1 MRLLLTACLLLL
13 SLPASAEALDADQAA
28 GKAFFRTGTGAAGP
42 VGAAVGAGQVEVPA
56 ASLPCASCHGRD
68 GRGRPEGAVAPPDIT
83 APVLRAPAAKRR
95 GYDDAAIV
103 AAVTLGR
110 DVDGRALD
118 PVMPRYRLSLADA
131 GHLTSYLKT
140 LGMALEPGLTPDR
153 LVLGTILARPDA
165 PAGKLLQAFFD
176 RLDAAG
182 GLFGRKLALVIAPPA
197 NSPSD
202 AVRRLLADQPVF
214 ALVAPWIA
222 QDERGFAD
230 LAEAEDLPA
239 IGAETLRPDA
249 AGPAPHGLFF
259 LDGGVPAEAQALTI
273 AADRLGAAPAMIVAA
288 PPFAGPAD
296 RDWAGTAPQRR
307 ILGAGDTP
315 AALVR
320 ALSGAGIGRILWLAP
335 GLDAFAAAAADSGYH
350 PALLAPAEFAGD
362 GQARLPIT
370 LALRSGPADRS
381 EAGLGDYRD
390 LARQAGLPDEDRPAQ
405 LRALAAARLLVAALE
420 RAGHDVTREK
430 LIAALEATGDFR
442 TGLVPPL
449 SYGASR
455 RIGSTG
461 AWILSPD
468 STVVWVDP
476 ARR

>member
-1 MRLLLTACLLLL
+1 MRLLLTACFLLL
-13 SLPASAEALDADQAA
+13 SLPASAQTLDVDQAA
-28 GKAFFRTGTGAAGP
+28 GKALFRAGTGAAGP

-83 APVLRAPAAKRR
+83 APVLRAPAATRR

-110 DVDGRALD
+110 DVEGRPLD

-140 LGMALEPGLTPDR
+140 LGMTPEPGLTPDR

-182 GLFGRKLALVIAPPA
+182 GLFGRKLALVVAPPA
-197 NSPSD
+197 DSPSD
-202 AVRRLLADQPVF
+202 AARRLLAAQPVF

-249 AGPAPHGLFF
+249 AGPAPHGVFF
-259 LDGGVPAEAQALTI
+259 LDGGVPAEAQALAI

-296 RDWAGTAPQRR
+296 RDWIGTPPQRR
-307 ILGAGDTP
+307 LLGAGDTP

-320 ALSGAGIGRILWLAP
+320 ALLGAGIGRILWLAP
-335 GLDAFAAAAADSGYH
+335 GLDAFAAAAAESGYH
-350 PALLAPAEFAGD
+350 PALLAPAEFAP
-362 GQARLPIT
+362 AKLPIT
-370 LALRSGPADRS
+370 VALRSGPADRS
-381 EAGLGDYRD
+381 EAGLDDYRD

-468 STVVWVDP
+468 GTVVWVDP

>member
-1 MRLLLTACLLLL
+1 MRLLLACCLLLL
-13 SLPASAEALDADQAA
+13 SWPVLAETLDADQVA
-28 GKAFFRTGTGAAGP
+28 GKALFRTGAGAAGP
-42 VGAAVGAGQVEVPA
+42 VGAVVGAGQVEVPA

-83 APVLRAPAAKRR
+83 APILRAQTANRR
-95 GYDDAAIV
+95 AYDDATIV

-110 DVDGRALD
+110 GVEGRPLD
-118 PVMPRYRLSLADA
+118 PVMPRYRLSLVDA

-140 LGMALEPGLTPDR
+140 LGATPEPGLTQDR

-176 RLDAAG
+176 RLDASG
-182 GLFGRKLALVIAPPA
+182 GLFGRKVELVIAPPA
-197 NSPSD
+197 DSPSA
-202 AVRRLLADQPVF
+202 AVRRLLADRPVF

-259 LDGGVPAEAQALTI
+259 LDGGVPAEAQALAI
-273 AADRLGAAPAMIVAA
+273 AADRLGAAPAMIVVA
-288 PPFAGPAD
+288 PPFAAPAD
-296 RDWAGTAPQRR
+296 RDWSGTPPQRR
-307 ILGAGDTP
+307 MLSAGDAP

-320 ALSGAGIGRILWLAP
+320 ELSGAGIGRILWLAP
-335 GLDAFAAAAADSGYH
+335 GLDAFAAAADQAGYH
-350 PALLAPAEFAGD
+350 PPLLAPAEFAGS
-362 GQARLPIT
+362 GPAKLPIT

-381 EAGLGDYRD
+381 EAGLEAYRD
-390 LARQAGLPDEDRPAQ
+390 LALTDEDRPAQ

-468 STVVWVDP
+468 GAATWIDP

>member
-1 MRLLLTACLLLL
+1 MRLLLAACLLLL
-13 SLPASAEALDADQAA
+13 SQPALAQALDADQAA
-28 GKAFFRTGTGAAGP
+28 GKALFRMGVGAAGP
-42 VGAAVGAGQVEVPA
+42 VGAAVGTGQVEVPA

-83 APVLRAPAAKRR
+83 APVLRQPAVNRR
-95 GYDDAAIV
+95 AYDDAAIV

-110 DVDGRALD
+110 GAEGRPLD

-140 LGMALEPGLTPDR
+140 LGAAPEPGLTPDR

-165 PAGKLLQAFFD
+165 PAGRLLQVFFD
-176 RLDAAG
+176 RLNAAG
-182 GLFGRKLALVIAPPA
+182 GLFGRKVELVVAPPA
-197 NSPSD
+197 ESPS
-202 AVRRLLADQPVF
+202 AALRRLVADQPVF

-230 LAEAEDLPA
+230 LAEAEDLPV

-259 LDGGVPAEAQALTI
+259 LDGGVPAEAQALAI
-273 AADRLGAAPAMIVAA
+273 AAARLGEGRAMIVTA
-288 PPFAGPAD
+288 PPFAAPTD
-296 RDWAGTAPQRR
+296 RDWAGTPPQRR
-307 ILGAGDTP
+307 MLGAGDAP

-320 ALSGAGIGRILWLAP
+320 ELSGAGIGRILWLAP
-335 GLDAFAAAAADSGYH
+335 GLDAFSAAAVDAGYH
-350 PALLAPAEFAGD
+350 PAMLVPAEFAPTGP
-362 GQARLPIT
+362 AKLPTT
-370 LALRSGPADRS
+370 LALRNGPADRT
-381 EAGLGDYRD
+381 EAGLEAYRD
-390 LARQAGLPDEDRPAQ
+390 LARQAGLTDEDRPAQ

-430 LIAALEATGDFR
+430 VIAALEATGDFR
-442 TGLVPPL
+442 TGLVPPV

-468 STVVWVDP
+468 GAATWIDP

>member
-1 MRLLLTACLLLL
+1 MRLLLLACLLVF
-13 SLPASAEALDADQAA
+13 PASAQTLDADQAA
-28 GKAFFRTGTGAAGP
+28 GKALFRTGAGAAGP
-42 VGAAVGAGQVEVPA
+42 IGAVVGAGQVEVTA

-83 APVLRAPAAKRR
+83 AAALR
-95 GYDDAAIV
+95 GYDQAAIV

-110 DVDGRALD
+110 ARDGRPLD

-131 GHLTSYLKT
+131 GHLTAYLKT
-140 LGMALEPGLTPDR
+140 LGAAPEPGLTPDR
-153 LVLGTILARPDA
+153 LVLGTILSRPDA
-165 PAGKLLQAFFD
+165 PAGQLLQAFFE
-176 RLDAAG
+176 RLNAAG
-182 GLFGRKLALVIAPPA
+182 GLFGRNIELVVAPPA
-197 NSPSD
+197 DSPS
-202 AVRRLLADQPVF
+202 AAARRLLAERPVF

-249 AGPAPHGLFF
+249 AGPAPHGVFF
-259 LDGGVPAEAQALTI
+259 LDGGVPAEAQALVI
-273 AADRLGAAPAMIVAA
+273 AAGRLGDAPAMVVAA
-288 PPFAGPAD
+288 PPFEAPAD
-296 RDWAGTAPQRR
+296 RAWPA
-307 ILGAGDTP
+307 TP
-315 AALVR
+315 AQRHVLKAGESPATLVQ
-320 ALSGAGIGRILWLAP
+320 AFSAAGIGRILWLAP
-335 GLDAFAAAAADSGYH
+335 GLDAFAAAAAAANYH
-350 PALLAPAEFAGD
+350 PALLAPAEFA
-362 GQARLPIT
+362 AKLPIT
-370 LALRSGPADRS
+370 LALRSGPADRDAAALQ
-381 EAGLGDYRD
+381 EYRD
-390 LARQAGLPDEDRPAQ
+390 LGTLPDEDRPAQ

-449 SYGASR
+449 AFGASR

-461 AWILSPD
+461 AWIVAPD
-468 STVVWVDP
+468 GTAAWIDP